1 MVVALLSLF
10 VSLGGVSYG
19 LATGSIDSREIKN
32 GAVRSAD
39 VRDGAIRGKDV
50 RDGALTGSDVDEAT
64 LGKVPS
70 AASADTATAANT
82 ATSANSAGSALTAGS
97 ATTAVSADTAG
108 NAGLLDGID
117 STGFL
122 RADANRVRTAGDDT
136 RIDHYVKTANLLQV
150 SNLAG
155 GEYVVFAKLHVD
167 NQGANVESPI
177 CELVAAGTVLDQAQ
191 NNLDTAA
198 SGASFLEY
206 TLIGTFTAGA
216 LGNDDVFLRCAQ
228 LGGDN
233 DAFFRRIVALRV
245 S

>member
-50 RDGALTGSDVDEAT
+50 RDGALTGGDVDEAT

-70 AASADTATAANT
+70 AASADTATS
-82 ATSANSAGSALTAGS
+82 ATSAGSALTANS
-97 ATTAVSADTAG
+97 ATTAASAGSADTAG

-122 RADANRVRTAGDDT
+122 RVDSSRVRTAGDDT
-136 RIDHYVKTANLLQV
+136 RIDNYGNNANLLQV

-167 NQGANVESPI
+167 NQGANIESPI